1 MRWLLFLS
9 RLAFICGLFLL
20 ISVSLQIR
28 NWVQEEVV
36 TSTIFIIGYF
46 IGIIVIPVVNMCY
59 LAVLVMRKHLSP
71 VPLWLSLSN
80 LLFLFL
86 QLFFI
91 FFLNF
96 QFRK

>member
-9 RLAFICGLFLL
+9 RLAFICGVFLL

-28 NWVQEEVV
+28 NWVQEEAVI
-36 TSTIFIIGYF
+36 STIFIIGYF
-46 IGIIVIPVVNMCY
+46 LGIIVIPVVNMCY
-59 LAVLVMRKHLSP
+59 LAILIMRKHLSP

-96 QFRK
+96 QVRK

>member
-20 ISVSLQIR
+20 ISVSLQFR

-46 IGIIVIPVVNMCY
+46 LGIIFIPVVNMCY
-59 LAVLVMRKHLSP
+59 LAVLIMRKNLSP